1 MSLLRNLNELA
12 KEIYLKRFKQSYAL
26 IFGNIENW

>member
-12 KEIYLKRFKQSYAL
+12 KEIYLKRFKQNYSF